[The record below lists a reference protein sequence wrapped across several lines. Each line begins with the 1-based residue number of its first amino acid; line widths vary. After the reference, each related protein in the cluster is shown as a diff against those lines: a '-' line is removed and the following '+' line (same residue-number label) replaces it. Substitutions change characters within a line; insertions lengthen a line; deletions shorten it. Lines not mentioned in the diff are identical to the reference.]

1 MARTAPSTRSAALA
15 GIALAAALALA
26 GCTPGTGTPS
36 SDGTN
41 GSSDSGGPSASAE
54 TTPSTTPKPAAPTFA
69 LPANCAAIASTA
81 TLTALFADIPSRPAN
96 GLTRPA
102 PTGASKTLE
111 CSWFAGD
118 TTGGDVLYYSTTP
131 AAGQAYLS
139 MMQSNGFTCAVA
151 LGGTRC
157 DKTTPNSQYPVDTV
171 ETTFTRDNVWIY
183 ISMTNV
189 DDAALLPD
197 MVATAWA

>member
-1 MARTAPSTRSAALA
+1 MSPRSAVLIGLSLA
-15 GIALAAALALA
+15 GLLALT

-36 SDGTN
+36 SSSGASSSGT
-41 GSSDSGGPSASAE
+41 STPSASA
-54 TTPSTTPKPAAPTFA
+54 STTPPPATPTFT
-69 LPANCAAIASTA
+69 LPADCTAIASTA
-81 TLTALFADIPSRPAN
+81 TLTAIFSNIPSRTP
-96 GLTRPA
+96 GDLTRPA
-102 PTGASKTLE
+102 PAGATKNLT

-118 TTGGDVLYYSTTP
+118 TTGGDVIYYSTTA

-139 MMQSNGFTCAVA
+139 VMQGNGFLCAPA

-157 DKTTPNSQYPVDTV
+157 DKTTPNSQYPVDTI
-171 ETTFTRDNVWIY
+171 ETTFARDTVWIY

-197 MVATAWA
+197 MVATAWV

>member
-1 MARTAPSTRSAALA
+1 MSARTAVLV
-15 GIALAAALALA
+15 GLGLAAALALA

-36 SDGTN
+36 SDGSSTPSDSS
-41 GSSDSGGPSASAE
+41 SSDDA
-54 TTPSTTPKPAAPTFA
+54 TPSVTPTPAAPTFA
-69 LPANCAAIASTA
+69 LPANCTAIASTA
-81 TLTALFADIPSRPAN
+81 TLTALFANIPSRPAN

-102 PTGASKTLE
+102 PSGASKTLE

-131 AAGQAYLS
+131 AAGQAYLPV
-139 MMQSNGFTCAVA
+139 MQSNGFTCAVA

-171 ETTFTRDNVWIY
+171 ETTFARDNVWIY

-189 DDAALLPD
+189 DDTALLPD
-197 MVATAWA
+197 MVATAWTA

>member
-1 MARTAPSTRSAALA
+1 MSARSAVLV
-15 GIALAAALALA
+15 GLGLAAALALA

-36 SDGTN
+36 SDGT
-41 GSSDSGGPSASAE
+41 SSPSDSSSSADA
-54 TTPSTTPKPAAPTFA
+54 TPSVTPKPAAPTFA
-69 LPANCAAIASTA
+69 LPANCTAIASTA

-102 PTGASKTLE
+102 PSGASKTLE

-131 AAGQAYLS
+131 AAGQAYLPV
-139 MMQSNGFTCAVA
+139 MQSNGFTCAVA

-157 DKTTPNSQYPVDTV
+157 DKTTPNSQYPVDTI
-171 ETTFTRDNVWIY
+171 ETTFARDNVWIY

-189 DDAALLPD
+189 DDTALLPD
-197 MVATAWA
+197 MVATSWTA

>member
-1 MARTAPSTRSAALA
+1 MSARSAVLV
-15 GIALAAALALA
+15 GLGLAAALALA

-36 SDGTN
+36 SDGT
-41 GSSDSGGPSASAE
+41 SSPSDSSSSADA
-54 TTPSTTPKPAAPTFA
+54 TPSVTPEPAAPTFA
-69 LPANCAAIASTA
+69 MPANCAAIASTA
-81 TLTALFADIPSRPAN
+81 TLTAMFADIPSRPAN

-139 MMQSNGFTCAVA
+139 VMQANGFACAVA

-197 MVATAWA
+197 MVATAWAA